1 MIGGLTSFYRARK
14 SYKTMV
20 ELGGVPWS
28 SSAMTMATVGGAV
41 AVLLSVVAIV
51 HAYTATGSTGL
62 EPVGAGSCW
71 AGGGGTV
78 WQVSCDLPHSYT
90 GTALITDGGMC
101 PNATDTTVAL
111 GDGTGRALCLAAT
124 SVTTG

>member
-1 MIGGLTSFYRARK
+1 
-14 SYKTMV
+14 MV
-20 ELGGVPWS
+20 ELGGTPWS
-28 SSAMTMATVGGAV
+28 SSAMTMAMVGAGV
-41 AVLLSVVAIV
+41 AVLLSFIAIV

-78 WQVSCDLPHSYT
+78 WQVSCDLPHSYI
-90 GTALITDGGMC
+90 GTALISDGGMC
-101 PNATDTTVAL
+101 PSGSETTLAL
-111 GDGTGRALCLAAT
+111 DDGTGRALCLASD